1 MSNRPLRVGFAG
13 TPPFAANHLTYLLQ
27 HGVTV
32 TVVLTPPDKR
42 AGRGKTLQPSAVKAA
57 AIAANIPVLQPLT
70 LRDPEIQAELAAL
83 DLDVLVVVAYGL
95 LLPQAVLDIPRLG
108 CINVHGSLLPRWRG
122 AAPIQRAIEAGD
134 TETGI
139 CIMLMDAGL
148 DTGPILATRRCP
160 ITPSTTAADL
170 FQTLEGLGQVALLET
185 LNELESLRPLAVPQ
199 NSDGATYA
207 PKLSKEEAF
216 ISFQLPAEQENR
228 KIRAFFP
235 APIAYTSLNGDR
247 VRLLQADVIELQH
260 DQHPGTI
267 IAANSDG
274 ILIACASNALNLRQ
288 VQLPGGKPLPV
299 SALIHA
305 SNSPFTPGQ
314 ILGKPLQ

>member
-1 MSNRPLRVGFAG
+1 
-13 TPPFAANHLTYLLQ
+13 
-27 HGVTV
+27 
-32 TVVLTPPDKR
+32 
-42 AGRGKTLQPSAVKAA
+42 
-57 AIAANIPVLQPLT
+57 
-70 LRDPEIQAELAAL
+70 
-83 DLDVLVVVAYGL
+83 
-95 LLPQAVLDIPRLG
+95 
-108 CINVHGSLLPRWRG
+108 
-122 AAPIQRAIEAGD
+122 
-134 TETGI
+134 
-139 CIMLMDAGL
+139 MLMDAGL

-305 SNSPFTPGQ
+305 SNSPFTPVQ